1 MINPQE
7 QRIQK
12 ILDLLEETKVF
23 SPEELEAAEEYLS
36 EEQEE
41 TGMERVDKFPL
52 RDMSSVSSG
61 MAGQFTQMFSE
72 LASKGKNDLAR
83 KLGRILFTAGQTS
96 GYALFPPYGY
106 GSDYSM
112 LFDDPAKAVALL
124 GEKNASPG
132 SVYRITQYTMNGLIK
147 SAGNQ
152 QAVLRQAI
160 DYQYKTPEG
169 EVFLTAAYFYAK
181 YPKARFQLE
190 EKDKKGGLLAGIVKV
205 FEQRGGVGTE
215 VEMSAEDVALLRRC
229 EDILVN
235 SVENLFNNKLPEPV
249 YKEVAAA
256 LRSDGMDEGILAS
269 VRKYGPVDGY
279 LLRVLGGTA
288 YVNFAL
294 SPCFRNMVTLCFA
307 ADTDGML
314 NVAEQMDIRGNLRY
328 KGGNFDQIFGI
339 KPKKYIEWAAG
350 KKFNEVLKVQF
361 ERNQEIFM
369 AYMESSE
376 FETYNLMASVV
387 KEMDPQMYAKIQKRS
402 ASRQQTKVINK
413 FLEIVEPVAKSDVR
427 SYLSGEAGIDTLYAC
442 EHSLTSQNNWMI
454 RRQWSILEGYQ
465 ANYGFDSLSTR
476 CVALLMV
483 SRSFSSSSYVLKSSN
498 LDEKKVEK
506 LFKRVDEE
514 GLALRSQLDGYTD
527 MWESFYADSWK
538 DAFEAACKKVFRK
551 YLEERSEEMITAFQN
566 AGSTGRSF
574 GISVLGED
582 PEKYKDALLSFA
594 QDSSKTVK
602 EKLLEVLYKKKDW
615 EEDMKKLLASKKAAE
630 REVAIRVLSKW
641 DDTKYGAEFAA
652 ALEKEKNGKVR
663 TLLETVMKVEA
674 GGEKA
679 GGTLTQED
687 LVKELHKGGR
697 KRALAWA
704 YETPFS
710 KVHKKS
716 GEEAAEEYLQAILLS
731 YSAMSPCGVNS
742 SAATLAA
749 ALDEN
754 ELAVYVNELFD
765 KWLEGGAESKKRWV
779 LYAASIHGG
788 AEIVSKL
795 HHQIQEWPQA
805 ARGAIASEAVQALAL
820 NPLPQALLIVDGIS
834 RKFKFKQVRAAAG
847 SALEFAAS
855 QLGITTEELAD
866 RIVPNLGF
874 DENMERIFD
883 YGGRKF
889 TVTITTAL
897 EIEVFDESGKKL
909 KNLPAPGK
917 RDDEVKAA
925 AAYEEFKQMKKQMK
939 TTVSSQKMR
948 LEMAL
953 STGRLWSVEAWKDLF
968 VKNPVMHQFAIGL
981 VWGVYEDHKLVTS
994 FRYMEDGSFNTEDEE
1009 EFELPEAGQFI
1020 GRDQFIGLCHPI
1032 ELSEESLKTWKE
1044 QLEDYEITQPIEQLE
1059 RPVYYRTE
1067 EEQEQKSLERFG
1079 GCIVNDL
1086 SLGGKLQTM
1095 GWYRGSVQDAGCFY
1109 SYYREDKELSLGVEL
1124 HFSGSYVGGQNEDV
1138 TVYEVRFYKAGGE
1151 DGIKRGSYV
1160 YDEANDSNS
1169 YCLKEVPERY
1179 FSEVVLQVSRAVAT
1193 SKEKNANWKK
1203 DR

>member
-1 MINPQE
+1 MINPQQ
-7 QRIQK
+7 QRVQK

-23 SPEELEAAEEYLS
+23 SSEELEAAEEYLT

-41 TGMERVDKFPL
+41 AGTERVDRFPL
-52 RDMSSVSSG
+52 RDMSCVPSDV
-61 MAGQFTQMFSE
+61 AGRFTQMFGE
-72 LASKGKNDLAR
+72 LAGKGKNDLAR
-83 KLGRILFTAGQTS
+83 KLGRILFTAGRTS
-96 GYALFPPYGY
+96 GYALFPSYGY

-112 LFDDPAKAVALL
+112 LFDDPAKAVAVL
-124 GEKNASPG
+124 GEKNASHG
-132 SVYRITQYTMNGLIK
+132 SVYRISQYTMNSLIK
-147 SAGNQ
+147 SAGSQ

-160 DYQYKTPEG
+160 DYQYKTPAG
-169 EVFLTAAYFYAK
+169 EMFLAAAYFYVK
-181 YPKARFQLE
+181 YPKARFRLE
-190 EKDKKGGLLAGIVKV
+190 EKDKKGLLAGIVKV

-215 VEMSAEDVALLRRC
+215 TEMDPEDVALLRRC
-229 EDILVN
+229 EDVLVN
-235 SVENLFNNKLPEPV
+235 SVRNLFHNKLSDSV
-249 YKEVAAA
+249 YKEIVAA
-256 LRSDGMDEGILAS
+256 LRSDRMDEELFKS
-269 VRKYGPVDGY
+269 VRKYGPVDAY
-279 LLRVLGGTA
+279 LLRILGGTA

-294 SPCFRNMVTLCFA
+294 SSCFRNMVTLCFA
-307 ADTDGML
+307 ADTAGML
-314 NVAEQMDIRGNLRY
+314 SVAEQMDIRGNLRY
-328 KGGNFDQIFGI
+328 KGGNFDQIFGV
-339 KPKKYIEWAAG
+339 KPKTYIEWAAG
-350 KKFNEVLKVQF
+350 KKIKEILKVQF
-361 ERNQEIFM
+361 ERNREIFM
-369 AYMESSE
+369 AYMEASE
-376 FETYNLMASVV
+376 FDTYNLMASVV
-387 KEMDPQMYAKIQKRS
+387 KEMDPQLYAGLQNRA
-402 ASRQQTKVINK
+402 ASRQQTKVIDK
-413 FLEIVEPVAKSDVR
+413 FLEVVEPALKSDIR

-442 EHSLTSQNNWMI
+442 EHSLTAKNSWMMSK
-454 RRQWSILEGYQ
+454 QWSILEGYQ
-465 ANYGFDSLSTR
+465 TSYGFDSLSAR
-476 CVALLMV
+476 CVAFLMV
-483 SRSFSSSSYVLKSSN
+483 SRSFAHSSYLANSGN
-498 LDEKKVEK
+498 MDEKKVEK
-506 LFKRVDEE
+506 LFESVDKE
-514 GLALRSQLDGYTD
+514 GLALRSQLDGYAD
-527 MWESFYADSWK
+527 MWDSFYVEKWK
-538 DAFEAACKKVFRK
+538 EVFSAASRKVFRR
-551 YLEERSEEMITAFQN
+551 YLEERTEEMITAFQN

-574 GISVLGED
+574 GISVLGEN
-582 PEKYKDALLSFA
+582 PEKYKDAILSFA

-602 EKLLEVLYKKKDW
+602 EELLEVLYKKKDW
-615 EEDMKKLLASKKAAE
+615 EEDMKKLLVSKKAAE
-630 REVAIRVLSKW
+630 REAAVRVLAKW

-679 GGTLTQED
+679 GGALTQED
-687 LVKELHKGGR
+687 LVKELHKGGK
-697 KRALAWA
+697 KRVLVWA

-716 GEEAAEEYLQAILLS
+716 GEEASEEYLQAILLS
-731 YSAMSPCGVNS
+731 YSTMSPCGVNPG
-742 SAATLAA
+742 AATLAA

-788 AEIVSKL
+788 AEIVGKL
-795 HHQIQEWPQA
+795 YHRIQEWPQS

-909 KNLPAPGK
+909 KSLPAPGK
-917 RDDEVKAA
+917 RDEEEKAA

-939 TTVSSQKMR
+939 ATVTSQKMR

-953 STGRLWSVEAWKDLF
+953 STGRLWSVEAWKNLF

-981 VWGVYEDHKLVTS
+981 VWGVYEDHKLVNS

-1009 EFELPEAGQFI
+1009 EFELPEADQFI

-1032 ELSEESLKTWKE
+1032 ELTEESLKTWKE
-1044 QLEDYEITQPIEQLE
+1044 QLEDYEIVQPIEQLD

-1067 EEQEQKSLERFG
+1067 EEREQKSLERFG
-1079 GCIVNDL
+1079 GYIVNDL

-1169 YCLKEVPERY
+1169 CCLKEVPERY

-1193 SKEKNANWKK
+1193 SKEKNANWKAN
-1203 DR
+1203 R